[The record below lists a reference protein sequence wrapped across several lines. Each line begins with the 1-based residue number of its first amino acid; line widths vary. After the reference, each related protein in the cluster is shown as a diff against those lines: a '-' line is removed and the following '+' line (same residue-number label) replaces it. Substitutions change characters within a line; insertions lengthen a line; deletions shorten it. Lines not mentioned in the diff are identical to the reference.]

1 MVQKTEDKTAIIFSV
16 ALILHVVSSVE
27 DVVYNPIMF
36 EIATKRSPIDIK
48 AIILREFVL
57 RSGHITNVVMIIS
70 APSIDSEPAVVEAII
85 LREFVLRSGH
95 ITNVVMIISAP
106 SIDSEPAVVDKT
118 LFTTPVAIAV

>member
-1 MVQKTEDKTAIIFSV
+1 MVQKNEDKIAIMFSV
-16 ALILHVVSSVE
+16 AWMLHVASSA

-48 AIILREFVL
+48 
-57 RSGHITNVVMIIS
+57 T
-70 APSIDSEPAVVEAII
+70 II

-118 LFTTPVAIAV
+118 LFRTPVAIVV